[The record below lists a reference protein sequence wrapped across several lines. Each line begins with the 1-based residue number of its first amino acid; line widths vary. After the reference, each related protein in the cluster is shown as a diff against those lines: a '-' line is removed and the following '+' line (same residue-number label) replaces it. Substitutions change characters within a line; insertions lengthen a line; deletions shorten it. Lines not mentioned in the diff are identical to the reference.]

1 MTDLLLPAL
10 AILGGFVTLV
20 WGADRFVMG
29 SAATAQNFGVS
40 PLIIGLTIVGFG
52 TSAPEMLVSSMA
64 AYRDAANLSI
74 GNAVGSNIANIAM
87 VLGIAAMVSPLQVN
101 SKVLRRELPL
111 LVVMMLV
118 AGGLLWDGEL
128 GFIDGVVL
136 LAGLVAM
143 VAWVVREG
151 LQEREL
157 PEDIAEEL
165 PDRMSTPTA
174 FMWILIGLVV
184 LLGSSEALVWGAKS
198 IAFSLGVSE
207 RIVGL
212 TVVAFGTSLPE
223 LAATVVAAKRGEHD
237 IALGNIV
244 GSNMFNTLGVL
255 GLPGVIRPGR
265 CEDRV
270 LTLDF
275 PVMIGVAVLLWVLAR
290 MLRPYRHIGRKRG
303 ALLLLVYVGYVVALV
318 VLQ

>member
-1 MTDLLLPAL
+1 MTELALPAL
-10 AILGGFVTLV
+10 AIVVGFIALV

-74 GNAVGSNIANIAM
+74 GNAVGSNIANVAL
-87 VLGIAAMVSPLQVN
+87 VLGLAAMVSPIQVN
-101 SKVLRRELPL
+101 QKILRRELPL

-128 GFIDGVVL
+128 GFVDGIVL
-136 LAGLVAM
+136 LSGLFAM
-143 VAWVVREG
+143 IVWVVREG

-157 PEDIAEEL
+157 PDEL
-165 PDRMSTPTA
+165 AGEMPDAMSTPLA
-174 FMWILIGLVV
+174 FFWILVGLVV
-184 LLGSSEALVWGAKS
+184 LLGSSEALVWGAKEIALS
-198 IAFSLGVSE
+198 IGVSE
-207 RIVGL
+207 RVIGL

-223 LAATVVAAKRGEHD
+223 LAATLVAAKRGEHD

-265 CEDRV
+265 CEERV

-303 ALLLLVYVGYVVALV
+303 ALLLSIYVAYVAALV

>member
-1 MTDLLLPAL
+1 MELLLPAL
-10 AILGGFVTLV
+10 AVLGGFVALV

-64 AYRDAANLSI
+64 AYRDAANLSV
-74 GNAVGSNIANIAM
+74 GNAVGSNIANVAM
-87 VLGIAAMVSPLQVN
+87 VLGIAALVSPLQVN
-101 SKVLRRELPL
+101 QKVLRRELPL

-128 GFIDGVVL
+128 GFIDGIVL

-143 VAWVVREG
+143 IGWVVREG

-157 PEDIAEEL
+157 PDDIAEEM
-165 PDRMSTPTA
+165 PDSMSTTMA
-174 FMWILIGLVV
+174 LMWILIGLVV

-198 IAFSLGVSE
+198 IAQHFGVSE
-207 RIVGL
+207 RIIGL

-237 IALGNIV
+237 IAVGNIV

-255 GLPGVIRPGR
+255 GLPGVIRPGHV
-265 CEDRV
+265 EHRV
-270 LTLDF
+270 MTLDF
-275 PVMIGVAVLLWVLAR
+275 PAMIGVAILFWILAR

-303 ALLLLVYVGYVVALV
+303 AILLTCYIGYVVALV
-318 VLQ
+318 MLQ